1 MTIEILINRASDID
15 LVRQAPRSL
24 ESGEPLDEGIK
35 GDRGS
40 TSLLLSNVITIPDID
55 RLSIQ
60 LLLPDDKDE
69 VILGELSIP
78 NLLLKS
84 VFAIVHVSPEL
95 GSGELLLY
103 FESVVFL
110 YFTKHVRSENPLDGT
125 RMGQGLRREAPRV
138 SQEPA

>member
-1 MTIEILINRASDID
+1 MTIEILTNRASDID

-24 ESGEPLDEGIK
+24 ESGEPLDEDIK